1 MSNIAANLDGSATR
15 HGERIALKLDETE
28 IPYAALD
35 AASARVAGLLR
46 GPGACRPARGSG

>member
-1 MSNIAANLDGSATR
+1 MSNLAANLAGTATR

-35 AASARVAGLLR
+35 AAW
-46 GPGACRPARGSG
+46 RPARASD